1 VGLAEKGSGRNGIPA
16 DLKKMMAEQ
25 LSTQLPVTA
34 VRALLPADLGR
45 NRLRLETYLVR
56 GGNSHLSRHP
66 AWLPI
71 LERSMGH
78 TPYCLEAVRDEQ
90 TTGFLL
96 LAHVRSLLFGR
107 FLVSLPYVNYG
118 GPIADDEATARG
130 LIDHAVQLADRLG
143 VRYLE
148 LRNERAISH
157 PALTASRT
165 DKVHMRLNLPAKAD
179 LLWDGLSAKVRNQV
193 RKGQKSELTFISGGA
208 ELLSEY
214 YTVFSEN
221 MRDLGTPV
229 FGRGLFGHTLRELGD
244 RAELCVVRTAQQP
257 VAAALLLHGWG
268 VTEVPSAS
276 CLRKFNHTCANML
289 LYWNLLERAIARA
302 QSCFDFGRSSKDS
315 NTFRFKKQW
324 GAEPVQAA
332 WQYYVRSGH
341 VSEMRQD
348 NPRYQRLI
356 RAWQRLPV
364 WLTRLI
370 GPSIVR
376 GIP

>member
-1 VGLAEKGSGRNGIPA
+1 
-16 DLKKMMAEQ
+16 MMAEQ

-34 VRALLPADLGR
+34 VRTLLPADFTR
-45 NRLRLETYLVR
+45 SRPRLEAYLVR
-56 GGNSHLSRHP
+56 GGNAHLSRHP

-78 TPYCLEAVRDEQ
+78 TPYCLEAARGEQ

-96 LAHVRSLLFGR
+96 LADVHSLLFGR

-118 GPIADDEATARG
+118 GPIADDEATARR
-130 LIDHAVQLADRLG
+130 LIDHAVELADHLG

-148 LRNERAISH
+148 LRNQGPISH
-157 PALTASRT
+157 RALTASRT

-179 LLWDGLSAKVRNQV
+179 LLWDGLSAKVRNQI
-193 RKGQKSELTFISGGA
+193 RKGQKNELTFISGGA

-214 YTVFSEN
+214 YAVFSEN

-229 FGRGLFGHTLRELGD
+229 FGRGLFRHTLGELGD
-244 RAELCVVRTAQQP
+244 RAELCVVRAAQHP

-276 CLRKFNHTCANML
+276 SLRKFNHTCANMF
-289 LYWNLLERAIARA
+289 LYWSLLERAIARA

-324 GAEPVQAA
+324 GAEPVQAE
-332 WQYYVRSGH
+332 WQYYLRSGQ

-348 NPRYQRLI
+348 NPRYQRVI